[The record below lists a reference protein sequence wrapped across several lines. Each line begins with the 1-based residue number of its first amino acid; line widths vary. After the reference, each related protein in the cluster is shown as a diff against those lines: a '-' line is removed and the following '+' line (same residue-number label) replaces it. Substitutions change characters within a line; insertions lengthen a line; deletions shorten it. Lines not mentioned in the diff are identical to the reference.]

1 MKTNAELV
9 WEREDTLV
17 SLSEHKRTLGISV
30 GTVGILVSDK
40 NKAKQ
45 WYHEKLGMEILKD
58 DGHWVTVGRKGR
70 GAELHLCQA
79 DELEPKLDL
88 EPGEQGINLI
98 TEANLDEVHRILLR
112 RGVEFEKPPFKTRW
126 GWGSSIRDPD
136 GNILYLVH
144 ED

>member
-1 MKTNAELV
+1 VIAK
-9 WEREDTLV
+9 LV
-17 SLSEHKRTLGISV
+17 SPSERRHNLGISV

-40 NKAKQ
+40 NRAKD
-45 WYHEKLGMEILKD
+45 WYHEKLGMEVLKE
-58 DGHWVTVGRKGR
+58 DGHWVTVGRRGK

-79 DELEPKLDL
+79 DELKPKLNL

-98 TEANLDEVHRILLR
+98 TGSGLDEVYQILLR
-112 RGVEFEKPPFKTRW
+112 RGVEFEKPPLKTRW

-136 GNILYLVH
+136 GNILHLVH